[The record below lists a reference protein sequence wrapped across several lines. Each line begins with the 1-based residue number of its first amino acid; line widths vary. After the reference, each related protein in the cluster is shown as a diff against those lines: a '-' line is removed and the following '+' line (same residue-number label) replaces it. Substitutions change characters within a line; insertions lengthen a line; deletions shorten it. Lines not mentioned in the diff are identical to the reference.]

1 MVMQIVPVIMCGGG
15 GTRLWPASRTSYPKP
30 FVPLMGAQSTF
41 TQTLERVGNRALFS
55 APMILASEAHR
66 FLVAGACAEAD
77 VTDARLVLEPEARDT
92 AAAITAAALLAQR
105 QNPQALLLVLAADHL
120 IRDIAAFQQTCE
132 IGLKAAEAGAIVTFG
147 IKPQSAHTGYGYIQ
161 ADATLLAPGV
171 NRVKAFHEKP
181 DAATASAHVA
191 AGLLWNSGNFL
202 MRADS
207 FLAEIAAFEPE
218 LLEAVTAS
226 VDQAGELWGAVRLEP
241 DAFRRARKVSVDYA
255 VLERSGKVGVVAASY
270 DWSDLGTWESIWE
283 LAGKDEAGNALIG
296 EIETLDASR
305 NYVHSPRLLT
315 TLMGVNDLAV
325 VVTDD
330 AVLISDRNRS
340 AEVKQLVARLEQR
353 RPKIVAEPKRGYRP
367 WGHYETLDLGP
378 RYQVKRIVVHQG
390 GKLSLQKHFHRAE
403 TWTVVA
409 GSAMVEIDGTRK
421 LVSENESVYL
431 PLGCVHRLEN
441 PGKVPL
447 VLIEVQCGAYL
458 GEDDIIRIEDVYA
471 RV

>member
-1 MVMQIVPVIMCGGG
+1 MQIVPVIMCGGG

-30 FVPLMGAQSTF
+30 FVPLMGQQSTF
-41 TQTLERVGNRALFS
+41 TQTLARVGDRAIFA

-66 FLVAGACAEAD
+66 FLVADACAGAD
-77 VTDARLVLEPEARDT
+77 VSDARLVLEPEARDT

-120 IRDIAAFQQTCE
+120 IRDVAAFQKTCQ
-132 IGLKAAEAGAIVTFG
+132 IGLKAAQQGAIVTFG
-147 IKPQSAHTGYGYIQ
+147 IKPQSPHTGYGYIQ
-161 ADATLLAPGV
+161 ADAALLAPGV
-171 NRVKAFHEKP
+171 HKVKAFHEKP

-218 LLEAVTAS
+218 LLKAVTAS
-226 VDQAGELWGAVRLEP
+226 VDQAGDLWGAVRLEP
-241 DAFRRARKVSVDYA
+241 EAFRRARKVSVDYA
-255 VLERSGKVGVVAASY
+255 VLERSSKVGVVAASY

-283 LAGKDEAGNALIG
+283 LAGKDDAGNALIG
-296 EIETLDASR
+296 EIETLDASG
-305 NYVHSPRLLT
+305 NYVHSPKLLT
-315 TLMGVNDLAV
+315 ALMGVNDLAV

-330 AVLISDRNRS
+330 AVLITNRNRS

-431 PLGCVHRLEN
+431 PLGCIHRLEN